1 MDIGQE
7 SAGHQD
13 GDQQGN
19 GRQEIGAG
27 VAGRVGEDEQGRTS
41 NNEEVD
47 ELELQA
53 QSSSCKESRQV
64 ATVGCNSDS
73 EGEGE
78 VEHNDGGGDGKNA
91 SGEGGQVTTVG
102 CNSDLEGE
110 VEVEHKDGEGD
121 GGNILREGGQV
132 MTVGCNSDLEG
143 EGEVEHKDGNGDG
156 GNVSAE
162 GGGVSSGV
170 TPARR
175 AGVRQEATALMMDKA
190 LKLYGNRIIVRDE
203 AKISLKAM
211 VKNFLGGLLCRP
223 ELSGSMDSKNVKK
236 AIDHWIPKEGGVG
249 GIMR

>member
-41 NNEEVD
+41 DNEEVD
-47 ELELQA
+47 EVELQA
-53 QSSSCKESRQV
+53 QSSSCKESGQV

-78 VEHNDGGGDGKNA
+78 VEHKDGDGGGGNA

-110 VEVEHKDGEGD
+110 
-121 GGNILREGGQV
+121 
-132 MTVGCNSDLEG
+132 
-143 EGEVEHKDGNGDG
+143 GEVEHKDGNGGG

-162 GGGVSSGV
+162 GGGVGSGG

-190 LKLYGNRIIVRDE
+190 LKLYGTRIIVRDE